1 VIQKPAIPV
10 EFLLFL
16 SDWEVREDIWR
27 GTVSFD
33 AEDKHFKTRTI
44 LVPES
49 VEVQAL
55 RSSRV
60 PMMEFLGVPGVP
72 GSSVLEFQQKFQE
85 FQEFHGVLPESR
97 FQRTFYKSQP
107 PFCLG
112 TKVACM
118 DTF

>member
-55 RSSRV
+55 RSSND
-60 PMMEFLGVPGVP
+60 GVPGVP
-72 GSSVLEFQQKFQE
+72 FWSSSKSSRSSWSSWSSMEFFQNPDFKE
-85 FQEFHGVLPESR
+85 LSTNHNPLF
-97 FQRTFYKSQP
+97 
-107 PFCLG
+107 
-112 TKVACM
+112 A
-118 DTF
+118 